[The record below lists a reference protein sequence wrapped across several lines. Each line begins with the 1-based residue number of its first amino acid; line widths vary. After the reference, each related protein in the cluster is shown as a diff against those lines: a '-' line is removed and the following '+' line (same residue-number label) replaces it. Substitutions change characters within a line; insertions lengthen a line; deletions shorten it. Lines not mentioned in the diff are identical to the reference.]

1 MSGGVFYANRARR
14 FFCILRFGCE
24 LLSLWCNK
32 KTKTMITVTQSIP
45 ATCFSANIPDV
56 EFSIGGY
63 RAAVVMTVDGEEIY
77 NERLYPVGGKIQ
89 LCELDCLLGP
99 YARQSLK
106 IALGIKIVEQTDSS
120 DAADTKTIS
129 ADIIYSAADI
139 GMGAA
144 DFMAKRFLT
153 LLEGEKVTALNR
165 LEYLHFIGTE
175 AAKVTA
181 EYDDGS
187 TKAFDAVVVA
197 GNDKY
202 TTIDVSADKFVAEG
216 KVLVCYDVQA
226 GARSFRF
233 TIDFDEPD
241 CAPILVFVNSFG
253 VEELLYCTGTHSV
266 APTYKRDSGY
276 IGRYNRNYNIVE
288 TRAFKA
294 DTGIMTFAMANWADE
309 LLRSQEV
316 HVVNFKDGH
325 ANVGKEVTITDSKSE
340 YSNDDDELPRFTFT
354 YQYAQRNHNVVDVL
368 RSGRIFDNTFDNTFE

>member
-1 MSGGVFYANRARR
+1 M
-14 FFCILRFGCE
+14 
-24 LLSLWCNK
+24 WCNK
-32 KTKTMITVTQSIP
+32 KTKIMITVTQSIP

-56 EFSIGGY
+56 EFSIGGF

-89 LCELDCLLGP
+89 LSELDCLLGP

-106 IALGIKIVEQTDSS
+106 IALGIKIVEQTIDSES
-120 DAADTKTIS
+120 ADTKTIS

-153 LLEGEKVTALNR
+153 LLEGEKMTALNR
-165 LEYLHFIGTE
+165 LEYLHYIGTE
-175 AAKVTA
+175 SANVTA

-187 TKAFDAVVVA
+187 TKAFDAEVVA
-197 GNDKY
+197 GNERY
-202 TTIDVSADKFVAEG
+202 TTIDVSPDKFVAEG

-226 GARSFRF
+226 GERSFRF
-233 TIDFDEPD
+233 AIDFDEPD

-253 VEELLYCTGTHSV
+253 VEELLYCTGTHTV

-288 TRAFKA
+288 TRQFKA

-325 ANVGKEVTITDSKSE
+325 PNVGKEVTITDSKSE
-340 YSNDDDELPRFTFT
+340 YSNADDELPRFTFT

>member
-1 MSGGVFYANRARR
+1 
-14 FFCILRFGCE
+14 
-24 LLSLWCNK
+24 
-32 KTKTMITVTQSIP
+32 MITVTQSIP

-56 EFSIGGY
+56 EFSIGGF

-153 LLEGEKVTALNR
+153 LLEDSKVTALNR

-187 TKAFDAVVVA
+187 TKAFDAEVVA

-202 TTIDVSADKFVAEG
+202 TTIDVSPDKFVAEG

-288 TRAFKA
+288 TRQFKA
-294 DTGIMTFAMANWADE
+294 DTGIMPFTMANWADE

-325 ANVGKEVTITDSKSE
+325 PNVGKEVTITDSKSE

-368 RSGRIFDNTFDNTFE
+368 RSGRIFDNTFDNTFN

>member
-56 EFSIGGY
+56 EFSIGGF
-63 RAAVVMTVDGEEIY
+63 RAAVVMTVDGVEIY

-153 LLEGEKVTALNR
+153 LLEDSKVTALNR

-187 TKAFDAVVVA
+187 TKAFDAEVVA

-253 VEELLYCTGTHSV
+253 VEELLYCTGTHTV
-266 APTYKRDSGY
+266 APSYKRDSGY

-288 TRAFKA
+288 TRQFKA
-294 DTGIMTFAMANWADE
+294 DTGIMPFAMANWADE

-340 YSNDDDELPRFTFT
+340 YSNADDELPRFTFT

>member
-1 MSGGVFYANRARR
+1 MNRARR
-14 FFCILRFGCE
+14 FFCILRFG
-24 LLSLWCNK
+24 LSSLSLWCNK

-77 NERLYPVGGKIQ
+77 NERLYPVGDKIQ
-89 LCELDCLLGP
+89 LCELDCLLGS

-129 ADIIYSAADI
+129 ADIIYSATDI

-165 LEYLHFIGTE
+165 LEYLHYIGTE

-187 TKAFDAVVVA
+187 TKAFDAEVVA

-202 TTIDVSADKFVAEG
+202 TTIDVSANKFVAEG

-241 CAPILVFVNSFG
+241 CAPVLVFVNSFG
-253 VEELLYCTGTHSV
+253 VEELLYCTGTHTV

-288 TRAFKA
+288 TRQFKA

-340 YSNDDDELPRFTFT
+340 YSNDDEELPRFTFT

-368 RSGRIFDNTFDNTFE
+368 RSGRIFDNTFDNTFN

>member
-1 MSGGVFYANRARR
+1 
-14 FFCILRFGCE
+14 
-24 LLSLWCNK
+24 
-32 KTKTMITVTQSIP
+32 MITITQSIP

-139 GMGAA
+139 GTSAA

-153 LLEGEKVTALNR
+153 LLESEKVTALNR
-165 LEYLHFIGTE
+165 LEYLHYIGTE

-187 TKAFDAVVVA
+187 TKAFDADVVA

-202 TTIDVSADKFVAEG
+202 TTIDVSANKFVVEG

-233 TIDFDEPD
+233 AIDFDEPD
-241 CAPILVFVNSFG
+241 CAPVLVFVNSFG
-253 VEELLYCTGTHSV
+253 VEELLYCTGTHTV

-288 TRAFKA
+288 TRQFKA

-368 RSGRIFDNTFDNTFE
+368 RSGRIFDNTFDNTFELF

>member
-1 MSGGVFYANRARR
+1 M
-14 FFCILRFGCE
+14 
-24 LLSLWCNK
+24 LSLWCNK

-56 EFSIGGY
+56 EFSIGGF

-106 IALGIKIVEQTDSS
+106 IALGIKIVEQTEDSES
-120 DAADTKTIS
+120 ADTKTIS
-129 ADIIYSAADI
+129 ANIIYSAADI

-187 TKAFDAVVVA
+187 TKAFDADVVA

-202 TTIDVSADKFVAEG
+202 TTIDVSADKFVADG

-288 TRAFKA
+288 TRQFKA

-325 ANVGKEVTITDSKSE
+325 PNVGKEVTITDSKSE